1 MNDQGQTPGGP
12 LLEHFGI
19 GVAKAA
25 WDATVRFYQD
35 TLGMETIAA
44 GTGSKRLEGGAYAF
58 LRHHSNPTVIALLR
72 MECEAMQAPHHIG
85 FNVPSDEWDATLSR
99 FAGVGVRPIEEGL
112 GRADAQWVYMLD
124 PAGNMIQLIRG
135 RRSMAG

>member
-1 MNDQGQTPGGP
+1 MRGPSPITKDTSSAEMNDQGQTPGGP
-12 LLEHFGI
+12 LLEHFGS

-35 TLGMETIAA
+35 TLGMATIAA

-72 MECEAMQAPHHIG
+72 MECEGMQAPHYTC
-85 FNVPSDEWDATLSR
+85 FNGPSDER
-99 FAGVGVRPIEEGL
+99 
-112 GRADAQWVYMLD
+112 
-124 PAGNMIQLIRG
+124 
-135 RRSMAG
+135 